1 MYIQVEEKEAKLLQK
16 EKMLRENEIE
26 LRKRIQELEN

>member
-1 MYIQVEEKEAKLLQK
+1 VEEKEAKLLEK
-16 EKMLRENEIE
+16 EKMLRENEIG